1 MAQGVFASGNIGFHN
16 VANKICGR
24 GNFWLDGAAHG
35 KTSDFDHAILTG
47 RGTLTATIQPM
58 SALHN
63 LSALNFLAIGAGAA
77 LGAWVRWLLGMA
89 LNPLLIALPLGT
101 LAANVIG
108 GYLIG
113 VAVGIFHINTH
124 FPLAWKLFAITGF
137 LGGLTTFSTFSAEVV
152 ERLLAGQ
159 PAWAIALASVHLAGS
174 LTATYLGLLT
184 VGATRI
190 WS

>member
-1 MAQGVFASGNIGFHN
+1 
-16 VANKICGR
+16 
-24 GNFWLDGAAHG
+24 
-35 KTSDFDHAILTG
+35 
-47 RGTLTATIQPM
+47 M

-63 LSALNFLAIGAGAA
+63 LTFLNFLAIGVGAT
-77 LGAWVRWLLGMA
+77 LGAWVRWLLGLA

-101 LAANVIG
+101 LAANLIG
-108 GYLIG
+108 GYLVG
-113 VAVGIFHINTH
+113 VAVGLFHINTH

-159 PAWAIALASVHLAGS
+159 PAWAIGLASVHLAGS

-184 VGATRI
+184 VGATKI
-190 WS
+190 WA

>member
-1 MAQGVFASGNIGFHN
+1 MQFAH
-16 VANKICGR
+16 
-24 GNFWLDGAAHG
+24 
-35 KTSDFDHAILTG
+35 
-47 RGTLTATIQPM
+47 Q
-58 SALHN
+58 
-63 LSALNFLAIGAGAA
+63 LSALNFLAIGFGAA
-77 LGAWVRWLLGMA
+77 LGAWARWLLGLM

-113 VAVGIFHINTH
+113 VAVGLFHLNTH

-159 PAWAIALASVHLAGS
+159 PGLAIGLATVHLAGS
-174 LTATYLGLLT
+174 LIATYLGLLT

-190 WS
+190 WG

>member
-1 MAQGVFASGNIGFHN
+1 
-16 VANKICGR
+16 
-24 GNFWLDGAAHG
+24 
-35 KTSDFDHAILTG
+35 
-47 RGTLTATIQPM
+47 M
-58 SALHN
+58 SPLHN
-63 LSALNFLAIGAGAA
+63 FTFLNFFVVGAGAA
-77 LGAWVRWLLGMA
+77 CGAWVRWLLGMV
-89 LNPLLIALPLGT
+89 LNPLFIALPLGT
-101 LAANVIG
+101 LAANLLG
-108 GYLIG
+108 GYLVG
-113 VAVGIFHINTH
+113 VAVGLFHLNAH

-159 PAWAIALASVHLAGS
+159 PAWAIGLASVHLAGS